1 MSQIINLS
9 RRDFLKAGV
18 AGGGLVLG
26 LYLPLSR
33 RLAVAATESAEQFS
47 LTPLV
52 HIGAD
57 GSVTIVVG
65 QSEMGQ
71 GIATSVPMII
81 ADELEADWSKVRFQ
95 QAPADPAFGDPER
108 GGTQSTG
115 AFAAC

>member
-65 QSEMGQ
+65 QR
-71 GIATSVPMII
+71 
-81 ADELEADWSKVRFQ
+81 D
-95 QAPADPAFGDPER
+95 FGSHDHCR
-108 GGTQSTG
+108 
-115 AFAAC
+115 